1 VTACRVDDNEPACY
15 NAWRMHF
22 VIVGAIEDVET
33 IAVGESIR
41 ELERLRDTYGSGR
54 WRKLKGIA
62 TVELHDGTIRDAE
75 LHWYEATGVGRKEF
89 KIKRF
94 VD

>member
-1 VTACRVDDNEPACY
+1 
-15 NAWRMHF
+15 MHF
-22 VIVGAIEDVET
+22 VIVGPIEDVEI
-33 IAVGESIR
+33 IAVGRSIR
-41 ELERLRDTYGSGR
+41 EPERLQETYVTGR

-62 TVELHDGTIRDAE
+62 TVELRDGAVRDAE
-75 LHWYEATGVGRKEF
+75 LHWCEATGVGRKEF

>member
-1 VTACRVDDNEPACY
+1 
-15 NAWRMHF
+15 MHL
-22 VIVGAIEDVET
+22 VIVGPIEDVET
-33 IAVGESIR
+33 IAVGKSIR
-41 ELERLRDTYGSGR
+41 ELERVQETYGPGR
-54 WRKLKGIA
+54 WRKLKGFA
-62 TVELHDGTIRDAE
+62 TVELHDGTVRDAE